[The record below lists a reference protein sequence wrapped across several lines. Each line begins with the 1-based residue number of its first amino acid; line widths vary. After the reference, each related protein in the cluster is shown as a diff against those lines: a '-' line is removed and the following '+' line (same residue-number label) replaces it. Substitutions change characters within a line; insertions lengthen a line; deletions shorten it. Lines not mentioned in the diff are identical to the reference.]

1 MAYFIR
7 KISTLKNPRIGSQL
21 FHVAQLIRS
30 VAILEIIG
38 YHTQMCDKT
47 TKQLTLSLLG
57 VLKPQISMYW
67 WCCYQAFMPLFIG
80 TSLTLQIVDGCG
92 FCILL
97 FLYISMWWIFSCIQ
111 GHSMAHWPCHWCHEH
126 APIKEFGP
134 VPYMNA
140 ASWQMVKFFALLSLC
155 GSSTSSQRASSAA
168 FDRFVGLQVI
178 WHAWRSCDA
187 T

>member
-1 MAYFIR
+1 M
-7 KISTLKNPRIGSQL
+7 
-21 FHVAQLIRS
+21 AQLIRS

-38 YHTQMCDKT
+38 YHTHVCDKT

-57 VLKPQISMYW
+57 VFVKLPPSVCAFVYRHIINFTISW
-67 WCCYQAFMPLFIG
+67 W
-80 TSLTLQIVDGCG
+80 CG

-140 ASWQMVKFFALLSLC
+140 ASWYMVKFFALLSHC
-155 GSSTSSQRASSAA
+155 GSSTSSQRAVMRH

-178 WHAWRSCDA
+178 WHAWRSCEA
-187 T
+187 TKIFAERKGQRI